1 MARWSMQT
9 RGWALKA
16 SVGLVVLGVASHSAF
31 AQIAKPKSPALAAP
45 APSAAATP
53 APAPMAGPAAAP
65 VVATAAPGPASAKVV
80 RTENLAVDNWA
91 VNCAET
97 DAPDAKM
104 RCSAVLKIVQTQ
116 DNAQRVVFSSIMAM
130 QDGKPVTDFSVPAN
144 VQFAPG
150 VEVKVGDKLD
160 KKIGYALCLPDHC
173 ESVLPMEDAVV
184 QALAG
189 APTADILITTAT
201 GQNVKYTAN
210 LKGFDKAFGDVN
222 R

>member
-1 MARWSMQT
+1 MSRWFSQSEAF
-9 RGWALKA
+9 ALSV
-16 SVGLVVLGVASHSAF
+16 SVGFLVFALTSPHAF
-31 AQIAKPKSPALAAP
+31 AQIAKAKAP
-45 APSAAATP
+45 ATP
-53 APAPMAGPAAAP
+53 AAAAGGQSPAPEAVAAVGPA
-65 VVATAAPGPASAKVV
+65 TAKII

-104 RCSAVLKIVQTQ
+104 HCSATLKIVQNQ
-116 DNAQRVVFSSIMAM
+116 DNAQRVVFSWIMAM
-130 QDGKPVTDFSVPAN
+130 QDGKTVTDFAVPPN

-150 VEVKVGDKLD
+150 VEIKVGDKLD

-173 ESVLPMEDAVV
+173 ESVLPMEESVV

-189 APTADILITTAT
+189 SPTADILITTAA
-201 GQNVKYTAN
+201 GQSVKYTAN